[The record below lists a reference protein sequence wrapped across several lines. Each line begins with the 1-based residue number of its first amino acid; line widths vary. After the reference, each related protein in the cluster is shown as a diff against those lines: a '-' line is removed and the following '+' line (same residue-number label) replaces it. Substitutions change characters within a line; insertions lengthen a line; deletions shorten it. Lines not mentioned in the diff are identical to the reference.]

1 MGRIIGVSSQQ
12 CKEEIVSPP
21 VGNKYSRVPYFWRR
35 TRINVRFCLWRGV
48 AQLLQRKDQVRDR
61 LHAESSKGGMMSG
74 ALIALRSLAPVI
86 YGSTALLVLVM
97 VFQSFAIDI
106 VKRVHAFVLKLSKE
120 NRTGA

>member
-1 MGRIIGVSSQQ
+1 M
-12 CKEEIVSPP
+12 
-21 VGNKYSRVPYFWRR
+21 
-35 TRINVRFCLWRGV
+35 RFCQGRGV

-61 LHAESSKGGMMSG
+61 LHTESCQGGMMSG

-86 YGSTALLVLVM
+86 YGSTALVVLVM

-106 VKRVHAFVLKLSKE
+106 VKHVNAFGLKLSKE